1 MRYAKSFFGI
11 FLVSSLFLLG
21 FGLPKNI
28 EKKVQKELKKTFQIS
43 QFSLKPI
50 EVSTNLNAELPMK
63 INSNNFFE
71 ISNGIDHLGY
81 IFVDEA
87 LAKTSNFDYLVV
99 FNTELKVVH
108 AKVLVY
114 REEYGG
120 EIGSKRWLKQFIGK
134 TGGDRVDYETNI
146 DGIAGAT
153 ISVRSMTSAMDEL
166 LQTIGI
172 LQNNNVL

>member
-1 MRYAKSFFGI
+1 MLKTTFFFGVFI
-11 FLVSSLFLLG
+11 ISSLLFTS

-28 EKKVQKELKKTFQIS
+28 EKKVQKELEKTFQLTG
-43 QFSLKPI
+43 FSLNPI
-50 EVSTNLNAELPMK
+50 RISDTLSAELPKK
-63 INSNNFFE
+63 INDYNFFK
-71 ISNGIDHLGY
+71 ISKDDDSLGY
-81 IFVDEA
+81 VFVDEA

-99 FNTELKVVH
+99 FNTELKIINT
-108 AKVLVY
+108 KVLVY

-134 TGGDRVDYETNI
+134 TGGDRVDHETNI

-153 ISVRSMTSAMDEL
+153 ISVRSMTHALDEL

-172 LQNNNVL
+172 LQKNQVL